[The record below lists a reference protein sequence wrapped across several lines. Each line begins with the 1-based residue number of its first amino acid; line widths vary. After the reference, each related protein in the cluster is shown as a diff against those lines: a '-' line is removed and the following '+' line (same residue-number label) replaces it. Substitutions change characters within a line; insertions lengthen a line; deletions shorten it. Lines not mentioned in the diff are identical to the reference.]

1 MQDDRTSDL
10 IITTALARTLV
21 DLIERLDADLCKP
34 ETLAELRELAA
45 RAESELDLAA

>member
-21 DLIERLDADLCKP
+21 DIVERLDSNICTP
-34 ETLAELRELAA
+34 ETLDELRELAD
-45 RAESELDLAA
+45 RAESELELAA